1 MFKKKLTEVS
11 VKDFEKVI
19 EKVEDLDKKFLER
32 KIVIDD
38 QLERIQNELAEIKE
52 LFALNKKLVEKDKGY
67 EDRIANLRAEIDE
80 IKTQLVQNHQDIED
94 HIKTQEEIIVSLV
107 NKFNDQSLSKFN
119 QITAELEE
127 LKDQQDVLR
136 ISYTINEKKLMEKI
150 KETVSEEIHKAV
162 REKEKEIL
170 MNLWI
175 RELREILSNFEK
187 LKQAQPKEFLIQINQ
202 IADTIESFKKKLEA

>member
-11 VKDFEKVI
+11 VKDFEKII
-19 EKVEDLDKKFLER
+19 EKVENLNKNFLER
-32 KIVIDD
+32 KITIDD
-38 QLERIQNELAEIKE
+38 QLEHIQNELAEIKE

-67 EDRIANLRAEIDE
+67 EERFNNMRAEINE
-80 IKTQLVQNHQDIED
+80 IKTQLVRNHQDIED
-94 HIKTQEEIIVSLV
+94 HIKTQEEIIVSLI
-107 NKFNDQSLSKFN
+107 NKFNDQSLTKFN

-162 REKEKEIL
+162 HEKEKEIL

-175 RELREILSNFEK
+175 RELREILSNFDK
-187 LKQAQPKEFLIQINQ
+187 LKQVQPKEFLIQINQ
-202 IADTIESFKKKLEA
+202 IADTIEAFKKKLEA

>member
-38 QLERIQNELAEIKE
+38 QLERIQSELAEIKE